1 MKIMKRFPHLQAG
14 VASLLFVTVSSA
26 AAEQAPPPPQI
37 EAKAYILMDFNSGQV
52 LAESQADERLDPA
65 SLTKIMASYVIGQAV
80 KAGKI
85 NPTDVV
91 TVGKDAWATGNP
103 ALRGSSLMFLKPGD
117 QIAVSEL
124 NKGIVIQSGN
134 DASIAL
140 ADYVAGSQDAF
151 VGLMNQYVKVLG
163 LTNTHFL
170 TVHGLDAE
178 GQYSTARDMA
188 LLSRAL
194 IRDVPEEYALH
205 KEKSFTFN
213 NIRQMNRNRL
223 LWSSNL
229 AVDGVKTGHT
239 SGAGHNLVASATQ
252 GEMRLISVVLGAPT
266 DAIRFRESEKLLTW
280 GFRFYDTVTP
290 VRSDTVL
297 TTQRVW
303 FGESSQA
310 RLSVAEDAALSI
322 PKGQGRNLRA
332 SYTISSPPLTAPLK
346 KGQAVGTVDFQIE
359 GKFIAQRPLVTMD
372 DVPEA
377 GFFSRMWDAVLMK
390 LNQWFG
396 GLLG

>member
-52 LAESQADERLDPA
+52 LAESQADERLEPA

-290 VRSDTVL
+290 VRIDTVL

-303 FGESSQA
+303 FGESAQA

-359 GKFIAQRPLVTMD
+359 GKSIAQRPLVTMD